1 MLGEES
7 SEISAK
13 ELEYCLKESLD
24 NLNLCD
30 TITSLDSN
38 CEATVLLKN
47 AVLVYDLYEKIV
59 EALLSNMN
67 AMLIRLSCNA
77 GDISL
82 RIQIGCNQKIV
93 EEIISELA
101 VSEAIIDYEIQDEDV
116 MIDVFISRGG
126 KVQ

>member
-1 MLGEES
+1 M
-7 SEISAK
+7 
-13 ELEYCLKESLD
+13 
-24 NLNLCD
+24 CD
-30 TITSLDSN
+30 IITSLDSN
-38 CEATVLLKN
+38 CDGTVSLKN
-47 AVLVYDLYEKIV
+47 AVAVYDLYEKIV
-59 EALLSNMN
+59 EALLSDMN
-67 AMLIRLSCNA
+67 AMLIRLSCNT

-82 RIQIGCNQKIV
+82 RIQIGCNQKIA